1 MSLWAVSG
9 TWEQI
14 EISSPIAVYFKE
26 AMGTA
31 QTVYTSLSISTVEIR
46 VSRLVIQERM
56 AFGSI
61 LRSMESA
68 LTDGLVCW
76 MVEQGDTSSGWMDG
90 RVVREMGPSEA
101 PLSRRL
107 MLSGYELGADASFF
121 GTCAECRRVIH

>member
-1 MSLWAVSG
+1 
-9 TWEQI
+9 
-14 EISSPIAVYFKE
+14 
-26 AMGTA
+26 
-31 QTVYTSLSISTVEIR
+31 
-46 VSRLVIQERM
+46 M

-107 MLSGYELGADASFF
+107 MLSGYELGADASL
-121 GTCAECRRVIH
+121 GPVLSAGESSTDELTRWEHHQGQIRLRSTIDRNPRSHQGKCLPYGDSQQELAQEVLD